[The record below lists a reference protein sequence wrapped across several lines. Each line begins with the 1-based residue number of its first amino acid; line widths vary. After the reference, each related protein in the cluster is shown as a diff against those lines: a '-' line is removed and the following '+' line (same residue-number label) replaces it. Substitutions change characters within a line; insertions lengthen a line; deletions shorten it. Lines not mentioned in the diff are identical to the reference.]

1 MTLNYPLL
9 LLIFVSVYI
18 LQEITS
24 RVVRVLNKSV
34 EHFIE
39 IKKNKKENVEEFT
52 KNDNFEKEI
61 EGFELIQGKKEY
73 LGFITKIIGYFE
85 VTFFIVLTVIIL
97 KYSPENYIYILSV
110 AGAWIGLKIFGSY
123 QQWSGVVLG
132 RATFY
137 IFLIG
142 SIINIVGSIALGLIY
157 YIYH

>member
-9 LLIFVSVYI
+9 LLILVSIYV

-24 RVVRVLNKSV
+24 RVVRTLNKNV
-34 EHFIE
+34 GHFIE
-39 IKKNKKENVEEFT
+39 AKKNETEFAENDDFKKE
-52 KNDNFEKEI
+52 I
-61 EGFELIQGKKEY
+61 QGFKLIQNKKDY

-85 VTFFIVLTVIIL
+85 AIFFIVLTIIIL
-97 KYSPENYIYILSV
+97 KYSPLNNTFIVSV

-132 RATFY
+132 RTTFY

-142 SIINIVGSIALGLIY
+142 SIINIIGSIVLGLIY
-157 YIYH
+157 YIYN